1 MKVYRSKHTGPVSYG
16 TMGQSIN
23 LTEGQEF
30 DEGSDVLV
38 ARPDLFEFS
47 REKPETSLNAAE
59 AEAGGPLPAE
69 ETGQPLLPGEE
80 TSTKPAT
87 SEKPATKSAGK

>member
-1 MKVYRSKHTGPVSYG
+1 MKVYKSKVNGPVSYG
-16 TMGQSIN
+16 SMGQSIN

-69 ETGQPLLPGEE
+69 ETGQPMLPEPE
-80 TSTKPAT
+80 STQPAKST
-87 SEKPATKSAGK
+87 TKNTGK

>member
-1 MKVYRSKHTGPVSYG
+1 MKVYKSKFTGPVSYG
-16 TMGQSIN
+16 DMGQSIN
-23 LTEGQEF
+23 LAEGQEF

-69 ETGQPLLPGEE
+69 ETGQPLLAEQPAKQQS
-80 TSTKPAT
+80 STKT
-87 SEKPATKSAGK
+87 TGK

>member
-1 MKVYRSKHTGPVSYG
+1 MKVFKSKFTGPVGYG

-38 ARPDLFEFS
+38 AHPDLFEFS
-47 REKPETSLNAAE
+47 HNKPETSLNAAE

-69 ETGQPLLPGEE
+69 G
-80 TSTKPAT
+80 TKQA
-87 SEKPATKSAGK
+87 KNAGK